1 MTQKEKEI
9 CKKYSA
15 RDENGFVHC
24 KECPLVVDADGFM
37 CKANSRYN
45 RRTKEWERR
54 LKQDRMKRNK
64 RYAGSRKK
72 RKVRRK

>member
-1 MTQKEKEI
+1 MTQKENEI

-45 RRTKEWERR
+45 RRTKERERR
-54 LKQDRMKRNK
+54 D
-64 RYAGSRKK
+64 
-72 RKVRRK
+72 